1 MIEVFSYLVA
11 FCFIV
16 YCLDFK
22 IDNYNVIIFLFLTR
36 IFWYISHEY
45 QYVSDLLLYL
55 ILFCFLDILICTFIM
70 CGSLLYINIRIS
82 AGIAIILVSYQLL
95 FLFNTDLYNKYIL
108 IASSLNMEIVLGL
121 FNLKTKTRTSILM
134 LILALP
140 HIISF

>member
-11 FCFIV
+11 FCFIS
-16 YCLDFK
+16 YSLDFK
-22 IDNYNVIIFLFLTR
+22 IDNYNTIIFLFFIR
-36 IFWYISHEY
+36 IFWYISYEY

-55 ILFCFLDILICTFIM
+55 ILFCFLDILVCTFIM

-82 AGIAIILVSYQLL
+82 SGIAIILVLYQLL